1 MVRSVFSFDG
11 VDAGVVFIDGND
23 TGSIRHRLKA
33 SYAARAHGANW
44 SRQGVVEGEL
54 DDFGVTVDSSR
65 VVTVASGLCYVEHTD
80 GIKYA
85 IVNEANKTLT
95 IPASSGGV
103 QITAI
108 YVTIDTTTIEASI
121 AQVRAA
127 AGAGNPLVPANSLV
141 LAYVSVPVSGDPTVS
156 LPATRFATP
165 KGSAA
170 TATSSGDGGT
180 ATAVQRTIQRPTRSN
195 VTAMFNDRLFT
206 RNATRMW
213 ALDGSNNLVE
223 FELGDYGFVRNDVA
237 NRTFG
242 GSSAGK
248 PLLPYWDAANGNLW
262 AIKGD
267 RGHIVES
274 DTASRVTTGSSSI
287 SLTEIETG
295 APVTF
300 AAFGNGGG
308 LGVQSGGKYFIVG
321 SSGAGND
328 VAIAEVSLALTIGG
342 GVVQLVAGSDG
353 IVEHT
358 ANAASPITFAAPG
371 DGGSVLAGFIT
382 SADLSF
388 HTQAQN
394 GRVEQWSATGTK
406 DATFASMPSGT
417 VFGEAFDMAE
427 SATQGTDYRL
437 GPAPNQFFFSSGG
450 LPGPTSDPGLSNVP
464 AGWLAAYDANPTLVI
479 LRIPTSTQGANYRVQ
494 HRSGGAWASVDPPPP
509 VEAYPG
515 SGASAGATGSGVQGI
530 MTLTRIDGVLCYASA
545 ELIIPVINP
554 AAQDN
559 FWPYG

>member
-1 MVRSVFSFDG
+1 MVG
-11 VDAGVVFIDGND
+11 
-23 TGSIRHRLKA
+23 
-33 SYAARAHGANW
+33 
-44 SRQGVVEGEL
+44 
-54 DDFGVTVDSSR
+54 
-65 VVTVASGLCYVEHTD
+65 
-80 GIKYA
+80 
-85 IVNEANKTLT
+85 
-95 IPASSGGV
+95 
-103 QITAI
+103 
-108 YVTIDTTTIEASI
+108 
-121 AQVRAA
+121 
-127 AGAGNPLVPANSLV
+127 
-141 LAYVSVPVSGDPTVS
+141 
-156 LPATRFATP
+156 
-165 KGSAA
+165 AA
-170 TATSSGDGGT
+170 TTGGT
-180 ATAVQRTIQRPTRSN
+180 RTIQRPTRAN
-195 VTAMFNDRLFT
+195 VAVMFNDRLFT

-223 FELGDYGFVRNDVA
+223 YELGDYGFVRNDVA

-248 PLLPYWDAANGNLW
+248 PLMPYWERGTNGNLW

-308 LGVQSGGKYFIVG
+308 LGIQSGGKYFIVG
-321 SSGAGND
+321 SSGAGNA

-406 DATFASMPSGT
+406 DATFAAMPSGT
-417 VFGEAFDMAE
+417 VFGEAFDMAVE
-427 SATQGTDYRL
+427 LASA
-437 GPAPNQFFFSSGG
+437 AP
-450 LPGPTSDPGLSNVP
+450 PD
-464 AGWLAAYDANPTLVI
+464 
-479 LRIPTSTQGANYRVQ
+479 
-494 HRSGGAWASVDPPPP
+494 ASVF
-509 VEAYPG
+509 YPG
-515 SGASAGATGSGVQGI
+515 RLPNAFVLGNQTNAAFNS
-530 MTLTRIDGVLCYASA
+530 LTRRRHRVAVVYLRKPAS
-545 ELIIPVINP
+545 
-554 AAQDN
+554 
-559 FWPYG
+559 